1 MLPWSQLIGLHQ
13 HTYVG
18 HNNAA
23 RWTVLANFIPLLGN
37 LLNRLSTITAI
48 KKTITAVAKKKKRSN
63 NVAMFPR
70 FCWTIKIVCVRMEL
84 NPWRDLTP
92 LPPLHSA
99 TARKH
104 GQSFPHPLDTL
115 TFDTVTP
122 LIPQFEP
129 YNTFCTPFF
138 PNHTRLFLLFL
149 SSPHPWFYILVLF
162 NCPFA
167 IVLIFKSLLV
177 TNIA

>member
-1 MLPWSQLIGLHQ
+1 MYWWEWKISVNYYPWFQWSEVENMLPWSQLIGLHQ

-37 LLNRLSTITAI
+37 LLNRMPTITAI

-92 LPPLHSA
+92 PPPLHPVS
-99 TARKH
+99 ARKH

-115 TFDTVTP
+115 TLWHCDPTDTSIWT
-122 LIPQFEP
+122 L
-129 YNTFCTPFF
+129 
-138 PNHTRLFLLFL
+138 
-149 SSPHPWFYILVLF
+149 
-162 NCPFA
+162 
-167 IVLIFKSLLV
+167 
-177 TNIA
+177 